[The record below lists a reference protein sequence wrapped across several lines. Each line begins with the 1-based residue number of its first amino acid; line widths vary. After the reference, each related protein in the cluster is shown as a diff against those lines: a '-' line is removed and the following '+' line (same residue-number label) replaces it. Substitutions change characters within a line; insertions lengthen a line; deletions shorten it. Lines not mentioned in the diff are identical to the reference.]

1 MTSIMCRYLCWFMGW
16 SSRKV
21 KSMVFEYEICLIRC
35 VFNYQRLKCALP
47 LKSKKQCNVIQ
58 ELESLCY
65 CLFFVASG
73 QHGMAEL
80 SMEYIVELPSIHVYQ
95 NPIFA
100 IFVSVGTN
108 SRV

>member
-1 MTSIMCRYLCWFMGW
+1 MGW
-16 SSRKV
+16 SPRKV

-47 LKSKKQCNVIQ
+47 L

-73 QHGMAEL
+73 QHGMVEL
-80 SMEYIVELPSIHVYQ
+80 SVEYIVEIPSIHVYQ

-100 IFVSVGTN
+100 IFVSIGTN